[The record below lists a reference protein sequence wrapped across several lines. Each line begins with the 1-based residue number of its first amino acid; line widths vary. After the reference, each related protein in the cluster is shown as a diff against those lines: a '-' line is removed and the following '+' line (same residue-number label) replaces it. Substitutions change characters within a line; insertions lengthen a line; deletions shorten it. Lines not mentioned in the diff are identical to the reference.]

1 MGTGAAFKTNPVAA
15 IRFDQPNAYAMSKP
29 GMPQQARNFT
39 PQMSMK
45 PQQARNFTPQMSMKP
60 QQNFANASAQ
70 FQKLGN
76 AVNQTFDNAAYNL
89 NSILNGQSQNPYLA
103 TSAGPMMMQSSNMQ
117 GFQNVGSNQ
126 TQAKATPVM
135 NSTLNAV
142 SALTAKKSSASRR
155 STTVM
160 MAGPTVSGQT
170 GGAVNDSHF
179 D

>member
-1 MGTGAAFKTNPVAA
+1 MIQDQSLFTMGTGAAFKTNPVAA

-29 GMPQQARNFT
+29 GM
-39 PQMSMK
+39 

-117 GFQNVGSNQ
+117 GFQHVGSNQ